1 LLLHFISLKFYLTIW
16 TRWLIWIWH
25 LLSHS
30 DLRKRCCS
38 LILLNV
44 EFSSGRKR
52 RKIICF
58 VFSFFLSFLFE
69 LLLQGLCTFSLLL
82 FCLFHSGF
90 LTDFSVYDKS
100 FWGLGCQK
108 EI

>member
-58 VFSFFLSFLFE
+58 VWTSVAGVVHF
-69 LLLQGLCTFSLLL
+69 FSLTLL
-82 FCLFHSGF
+82 PFP
-90 LTDFSVYDKS
+90 
-100 FWGLGCQK
+100 FWFFDRFFR
-108 EI
+108 IW